1 MQLEIK
7 HLAPYL
13 PFGVKV
19 RVLREDNEYD
29 IFGLTPSQLTLFASN
44 YHFEF
49 KPILRPISDL
59 NKQVEIEGKLITP
72 IEMVLPYVADIP
84 PFLLEDERE
93 RLMLRLRL
101 GMIDGIFYAQ
111 IQRLLQMHFD
121 IFGLIK
127 EELAL
132 DINHI

>member
-1 MQLEIK
+1 M
-7 HLAPYL
+7 

-19 RVLREDNEYD
+19 RVLRKDNEYD
-29 IFGLTPSQLTLFASN
+29 IFGLTPSQLTLFAST

-59 NKQVEIEGKLITP
+59 KKQVEIEGKLITP
-72 IEMVLPYVADIP
+72 IEIVLPYVADIP
-84 PFLLEDERE
+84 PFLLEDKRQQ
-93 RLMLRLRL
+93 LINLLKI

-111 IQRLLQMHFD
+111 IQRLLKMHFD

-127 EELAL
+127 EGLAVPL
-132 DINHI
+132 VS